1 VKNAPLACAVHSK
14 LASDWLRFCFVG
26 DVGGCVQRKVLRY
39 LCRVAA
45 IVAAVAMSGAVTA
58 SAVADNSFPFGQDL
72 LLDAQPMKG
81 SKRVPVVEIDEDGTA
96 IIDLWCDRV
105 EGRAEVSGDSITITP
120 VARGGAACPPDR
132 AQADDDMIEALQ
144 QVTGWRR
151 SASGVVLIGPRALNF
166 RLPTN

>member
-1 VKNAPLACAVHSK
+1 
-14 LASDWLRFCFVG
+14 
-26 DVGGCVQRKVLRY
+26 VQRKAFGFSCHAGLVVLS
-39 LCRVAA
+39 AA
-45 IVAAVAMSGAVTA
+45 IFYAVIS

-81 SKRVPVVEIDEDGTA
+81 SKRVPIVEIDEDGTA
-96 IIDLWCDRV
+96 VIDLWCDRI
-105 EGRAEVSGDSITITP
+105 EGRAVVSGDSITITP